1 MDFEL
6 RRGTT
11 AAALASGS
19 RACRHWDA
27 LKALAAGTP
36 DVDDLRLLTGIIG
49 VEPSGQA
56 RQIPRR
62 LLPPTNRYRPDPPQS
77 SEYPSA
83 EHSTAQAW
91 PHRAHHGRHRG
102 TVSDCDEVPLPVH
115 CFCRL
120 GDRTNNV

>member
-27 LKALAAGTP
+27 LKALAAGPP

-49 VEPSGQA
+49 VAPSGQA

-62 LLPPTNRYRPDPPQS
+62 LLPRRTGIAQIRHSPPRILRL
-77 SEYPSA
+77 Y
-83 EHSTAQAW
+83 T
-91 PHRAHHGRHRG
+91 HHPKAGFPQLTPGCSVGHWA
-102 TVSDCDEVPLPVH
+102 TL
-115 CFCRL
+115 L
-120 GDRTNNV
+120 QL

>member
-49 VEPSGQA
+49 VAPSGQA

-62 LLPPTNRYRPDPPQS
+62 LLPRRTGIAQIRHSPP
-77 SEYPSA
+77 
-83 EHSTAQAW
+83 
-91 PHRAHHGRHRG
+91 G
-102 TVSDCDEVPLPVH
+102 TL
-115 CFCRL
+115 RL
-120 GDRTNNV
+120 NTHQPKAGLTGLTIGGIVGQ